1 MADQEFLASFG
12 VDIDESGVSRLQQI
26 LTENQTLAKSLS
38 DSFNAASES
47 VKAFR
52 EQVAQDLPSLFSGS
66 GYGNVT
72 ENLFGSSGG
81 LKIGLNMTEPK
92 KEIASFT
99 ADAKK
104 PIPLSAN
111 ASGIVSAARTAL
123 ENVRSLFSETF
134 TINVRASTST
144 DNAEEKKDS
153 RTDSRNRDDTG
164 STFLKM
170 STGGR
175 FTHPTDVQVAEDG
188 DAEYIIPVKKEGRA
202 LPLIRQLLSELSP
215 EARQSLTGTEQ
226 KAETEDETHDV
237 PAPLTVISPDAE
249 DKPEQ
254 SSVPDLRQVLSEAD
268 RPLATAPIAEKQE
281 TPGKSITAPIPV
293 VRETFEEADHPL
305 TAVPVTEKEE
315 SPEAVASA
323 PLPVI
328 RETFAEADHPLSA
341 APATGKEE
349 SPERIASV
357 PAPSSVSEDIPA
369 DKAIVFSALLKELSE
384 TGKEGISALQPN
396 AAPVSAEQVPAPLF
410 SIPALVS
417 AEKESASQFSVP
429 IPVPVEKEDISS
441 LSASAPLLTV
451 RETLGEADH
460 PLAPISVSEKEE
472 KQETVVPA
480 SLPPVRDAFV
490 ETDHAFAPAP
500 TPVKEEKQDAVSPV
514 TLPAI
519 REVFAEADHPLAP
532 APAAQTESLPSAASS
547 PKQDLSDLVSRLS
560 SMIQPSGNTVTNT
573 SNNLSAPVTIN
584 VNARGS
590 DAEQIGETIYNTAE
604 RYLIRTLRSSF
615 QF

>member
-12 VDIDESGVSRLQQI
+12 VDIDETGVSRLQQI

-52 EQVAQDLPSLFSGS
+52 EQVTQDLPSLFSGS
-66 GYGNVT
+66 GHGNVS
-72 ENLFGSSGG
+72 ENLFGSAGG

-104 PIPLSAN
+104 PIALSAN

-134 TINVRASTST
+134 TINVRASTNTDDGDGKEDGNKVRGSST
-144 DNAEEKKDS
+144 S
-153 RTDSRNRDDTG
+153 VGMTRVR
-164 STFLKM
+164 M

-175 FTHPTDVQVAEDG
+175 FTSPTDVQVAEDG

-202 LPLIRQLLSELSP
+202 LPLIRRLLSELSP
-215 EARQSLTGTEQ
+215 EARQSLTAPEQ
-226 KAETEDETHDV
+226 KAVTEGETQDIPV
-237 PAPLTVISPDAE
+237 PLNVISPSTE
-249 DKPEQ
+249 EKPEQ
-254 SSVPDLRQVLSEAD
+254 SPVPDLRQVLSEAD
-268 RPLATAPIAEKQE
+268 RPLVTAPIAEKQG
-281 TPGKSITAPIPV
+281 TPEKNITAP
-293 VRETFEEADHPL
+293 
-305 TAVPVTEKEE
+305 
-315 SPEAVASA
+315 A
-323 PLPVI
+323 PII
-328 RETFAEADHPLSA
+328 RETFAEVDHPLPV
-341 APATGKEE
+341 APATEKEE
-349 SPERIASV
+349 FSEADGSV
-357 PAPSSVSEDIPA
+357 PVLSPVSEDRQANQVI
-369 DKAIVFSALLKELSE
+369 DLSALLKELSE
-384 TGKEGISALQPN
+384 TGKELLSAPQPN
-396 AAPVSAEQVPAPLF
+396 TAPAST
-410 SIPALVS
+410 
-417 AEKESASQFSVP
+417 EKEHDPQFSVP
-429 IPVPVEKEDISS
+429 VLVPAEKETASQLSVPAPAPTEKEQVPQLSAPIPAPVEREPVPQFSAPVPMPAEKEPVPQFSVSVPVPVAKEEKK
-441 LSASAPLLTV
+441 
-451 RETLGEADH
+451 
-460 PLAPISVSEKEE
+460 EKEE
-472 KQETVVPA
+472 K
-480 SLPPVRDAFV
+480 
-490 ETDHAFAPAP
+490 
-500 TPVKEEKQDAVSPV
+500 KDAVSPV

-532 APAAQTESLPSAASS
+532 VPAAQTESLPSVASS
-547 PKQDLSDLVSRLS
+547 PKQDLSELVSRLS